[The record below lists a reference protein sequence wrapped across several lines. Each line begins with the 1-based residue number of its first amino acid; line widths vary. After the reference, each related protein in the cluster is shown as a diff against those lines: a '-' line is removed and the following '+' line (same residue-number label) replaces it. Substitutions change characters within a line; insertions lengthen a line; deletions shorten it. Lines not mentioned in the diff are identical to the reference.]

1 MKHWAC
7 SRRLEVLES
16 EIPGPE
22 ELKAQRHQGFL
33 SKLVVWEL
41 RRLRAIIVRTGGDR
55 NKLAPGEVVFLEGLK
70 VKYETEEEIDLRHVS
85 N

>member
-1 MKHWAC
+1 
-7 SRRLEVLES
+7 
-16 EIPGPE
+16 
-22 ELKAQRHQGFL
+22 
-33 SKLVVWEL
+33 VWEL